1 MKPEEKVSIR
11 TSTTGKWSKQGFTL
25 VELLLVITL
34 IGIVLVLAVP
44 STRDVLTGDM
54 LKKTSRQLIGLER
67 KLRTE
72 AVRDQLDYILH
83 LDLSDSV
90 YWITASDMTE
100 IKQAE
105 IKKQALH
112 LPEDVRIIDVVD
124 EDNRKITAGEV
135 KIVFKKDNIC
145 SPRVIHLAY
154 KEDKM
159 TIVMN
164 PFMGVTDI
172 YDQYVE
178 IPFNTSEGQNRR

>member
-1 MKPEEKVSIR
+1 
-11 TSTTGKWSKQGFTL
+11 
-25 VELLLVITL
+25 
-34 IGIVLVLAVP
+34 
-44 STRDVLTGDM
+44 
-54 LKKTSRQLIGLER
+54 
-67 KLRTE
+67 
-72 AVRDQLDYILH
+72 
-83 LDLSDSV
+83 
-90 YWITASDMTE
+90 MTE

-159 TIVMN
+159 TIAMN